1 MNKHLKIKTISRI
14 SIILTSTIALLCV
27 LLCVFG
33 KQKYTIVSNSTANYM
48 TAEKS
53 IKKFEVGTKKLN
65 RQVRLA
71 VSTVEQTYIDEYFLE
86 ADVIKS
92 RERAIEDLKNLV
104 SDSGGLKYLEK
115 ALELSNKL
123 MDTDKY
129 ALRLIEDVI
138 TDENTSIPS
147 GLLDIELKQEDKD
160 LSDYD
165 KINKARQLVNSAS
178 YETNYTFVSNEVS
191 TSLNKV
197 STELLNEQNNAS
209 DVFKDVYK
217 KLEIAIVLLVL
228 IILVDCG
235 LVYLNIIKPLLVYN
249 ESIKRDELIPV
260 LGAKE
265 LQILATTYNDVYIE
279 NTERERLMK
288 HNAEHDPLTGL
299 LNRGS
304 FDSILDIFKKDN
316 NQFALIL
323 IDVDNF
329 KTVNDTYGHATG
341 DIILKKVATLL
352 STTFRTIDHICR
364 IGGDEFAVIMVEMN
378 SELNHTIKDKIDE
391 INKQLA
397 ISNNGEPIV
406 SLSVGVALT
415 DRKNPTDDIFKD
427 SDKAL
432 YVTKENGRNGIN
444 FY

>member
-1 MNKHLKIKTISRI
+1 MKKHLKIKTISRI
-14 SIILTSTIALLCV
+14 SVILTIAIALLCV
-27 LLCVFG
+27 VLCIFG
-33 KQKYTIVSNSTANYM
+33 KQKYTIVSSSTYNYIN
-48 TAEKS
+48 AEKS

-71 VSTVEQTYIDEYFLE
+71 VSTVEQSYIDEYFLE

-92 RERAIEDLKNLV
+92 REKAIEDLEKLV
-104 SDSGGLKYLEK
+104 SDSSGLQYLEK

-123 MDTDKY
+123 IDTDKY

-138 TDENTSIPS
+138 ADENTSIPS
-147 GLLDIELKQEDKD
+147 GLIDIELKTEDKE
-160 LSDYD
+160 LSDAD
-165 KINKARQLVNSAS
+165 KIDKARQLVNSVG
-178 YETNYTFVSNEVS
+178 YETNHTFVSNEVS

-197 STELLNEQNNAS
+197 SSELLNKQNNAS

-228 IILVDCG
+228 IIIIDCA
-235 LVYLNIIKPLLVYN
+235 LLYTNVIKPLLIYN
-249 ESIKRDELIPV
+249 DSIKKDELIPV

-265 LQILATTYNDVYIE
+265 LQALATTYNDVYIE
-279 NTERERLMK
+279 NEERERLMK

-304 FDSILDIFKKDN
+304 FDSMLDIFVKDN
-316 NQFALIL
+316 NHFALIL

-341 DIILKKVATLL
+341 DVILKKVATLL
-352 STTFRTIDHICR
+352 YTTFRTIDHVCR
-364 IGGDEFAVIMVEMN
+364 IGGDEFAIIMVEMN
-378 SELNHTIKDKIDE
+378 SNLNYTIKDKIDE

-397 ISNNGEPIV
+397 ISKGGEPLV

-415 DRKNPTDDIFKD
+415 DRENPTTDIFKD
-427 SDKAL
+427 ADKAL
-432 YVTKENGRNGIN
+432 YITKENGRNGIN

>member
-1 MNKHLKIKTISRI
+1 MKKHLKIKTISRI
-14 SIILTSTIALLCV
+14 SIILTIAIALLCV
-27 LLCVFG
+27 VLCIFG
-33 KQKYTIVSNSTANYM
+33 KQKYTIVSSSTYNYIN
-48 TAEKS
+48 AEKS
-53 IKKFEVGTKKLN
+53 IKKFEVGIKKLN

-71 VSTVEQTYIDEYFLE
+71 VSIVEQSYIDEYFLE

-92 RERAIEDLKNLV
+92 REKAIEDLEKLV
-104 SDSGGLKYLEK
+104 SDSSGLQYLEK

-123 MDTDKY
+123 MGTDKY

-138 TDENTSIPS
+138 ADENTSIPS
-147 GLLDIELKQEDKD
+147 GLVDIELKAEDKE
-160 LSDYD
+160 LSDAD
-165 KINKARQLVNSAS
+165 KIDKARQLVNSVN
-178 YETNYTFVSNEVS
+178 YETNHTFVSNEVS
-191 TSLNKV
+191 ASLNKV
-197 STELLNEQNNAS
+197 SSELLNKQNNAS

-228 IILVDCG
+228 IIIIDCA
-235 LVYLNIIKPLLVYN
+235 LLYTNVIKPLLIYN
-249 ESIKRDELIPV
+249 DSIKKDELIPA

-265 LQILATTYNDVYIE
+265 LQTLATTYNDVYIE
-279 NTERERLMK
+279 NEERERLMK

-304 FDSILDIFKKDN
+304 FDSMLDIFVKDN
-316 NQFALIL
+316 NHFALIL

-341 DIILKKVATLL
+341 DVILKKTATLL
-352 STTFRTIDHICR
+352 YTTFRTIDHVCR
-364 IGGDEFAVIMVEMN
+364 IGGDEFAIIMVEMN
-378 SELNHTIKDKIDE
+378 SNLNYTIKDKIDE

-397 ISNNGEPIV
+397 ISKDGEPLV

-415 DRKNPTDDIFKD
+415 DRENPTTDIFKD
-427 SDKAL
+427 ADKAL

>member
-1 MNKHLKIKTISRI
+1 MKKHLKIKTISRI
-14 SIILTSTIALLCV
+14 SIILTIAIALLCV
-27 LLCVFG
+27 VLCIFG
-33 KQKYTIVSNSTANYM
+33 KQKYTIVSSSTYNYIN
-48 TAEKS
+48 AEKS
-53 IKKFEVGTKKLN
+53 IKKFEVGIKKLN

-71 VSTVEQTYIDEYFLE
+71 VSIVEQSYIDEYFLE

-92 RERAIEDLKNLV
+92 REKAIEDLEKLV
-104 SDSGGLKYLEK
+104 SDSSGLQYLEK

-123 MDTDKY
+123 MGTDKY

-138 TDENTSIPS
+138 ADENTSIPS
-147 GLLDIELKQEDKD
+147 GLVDIELKAEDKE
-160 LSDYD
+160 LSDAD
-165 KINKARQLVNSAS
+165 KIDKARQLVNSVN
-178 YETNYTFVSNEVS
+178 YETNHTFVSNEVS

-197 STELLNEQNNAS
+197 SSELLNKQNNAS

-228 IILVDCG
+228 IIIIDCA
-235 LVYLNIIKPLLVYN
+235 LLYTNVIKPLLIYN
-249 ESIKRDELIPV
+249 DSIKKDELIPV

-265 LQILATTYNDVYIE
+265 LQTLATTYNDVYIE
-279 NTERERLMK
+279 NEERERLMK

-304 FDSILDIFKKDN
+304 FDSILDIFVKDN

-329 KTVNDTYGHATG
+329 KTVNDTYGHSTG
-341 DIILKKVATLL
+341 DVILKKTATLL
-352 STTFRTIDHICR
+352 YNTFRTIDHVCR
-364 IGGDEFAVIMVEMN
+364 IGGDEFAIIMVEMN
-378 SELNHTIKDKIDE
+378 SNLNYTIKDKIDE
-391 INKQLA
+391 INKELA
-397 ISNNGEPIV
+397 ISKGGEPLV

-415 DRKNPTDDIFKD
+415 DRENPTTDIFKD
-427 SDKAL
+427 ADKAL

>member
-1 MNKHLKIKTISRI
+1 MKKHLKIKTISRI
-14 SIILTSTIALLCV
+14 SIILTIAIALLCV
-27 LLCVFG
+27 VLCIFG
-33 KQKYTIVSNSTANYM
+33 KQKYTIVSSSTYNYIN
-48 TAEKS
+48 AEKS
-53 IKKFEVGTKKLN
+53 IKKFEVGIKKLN

-71 VSTVEQTYIDEYFLE
+71 VSIVEQSYIDEYFLE

-92 RERAIEDLKNLV
+92 REKAIEDLEKLV
-104 SDSGGLKYLEK
+104 SDSSGLQYLEK

-123 MDTDKY
+123 MGTDKY

-138 TDENTSIPS
+138 ADENTSIPS
-147 GLLDIELKQEDKD
+147 GLVDIELKAEDKE
-160 LSDYD
+160 LSDAD
-165 KINKARQLVNSAS
+165 KIDKARQLVNSVN
-178 YETNYTFVSNEVS
+178 YETNHTFVSNEVS
-191 TSLNKV
+191 ASLNKV
-197 STELLNEQNNAS
+197 SSELLNKQNNAS

-228 IILVDCG
+228 IIIIDCA
-235 LVYLNIIKPLLVYN
+235 LLYTNVIKPLLIYN
-249 ESIKRDELIPV
+249 DSIKKDELIPV

-265 LQILATTYNDVYIE
+265 LQTLATTYNDVYIE
-279 NTERERLMK
+279 NEERERLMK

-304 FDSILDIFKKDN
+304 FDSMLDIFVKDN
-316 NQFALIL
+316 NHFALIL

-341 DIILKKVATLL
+341 DVILKKTATLL
-352 STTFRTIDHICR
+352 YTTFRTIDHVCR
-364 IGGDEFAVIMVEMN
+364 IGGDEFAIIMVEMN
-378 SELNHTIKDKIDE
+378 SNLNYTIKDKIDE

-397 ISNNGEPIV
+397 ISKDGEPLV

-415 DRKNPTDDIFKD
+415 DRENPTTDIFKD
-427 SDKAL
+427 ADKAL

>member
-1 MNKHLKIKTISRI
+1 MKKHLKIKTISRI
-14 SIILTSTIALLCV
+14 SIILTIAIALLCV
-27 LLCVFG
+27 VLCIFG
-33 KQKYTIVSNSTANYM
+33 KQKYTIVSSSTYNYIN
-48 TAEKS
+48 AEKS
-53 IKKFEVGTKKLN
+53 IKKFEVGIKKLN

-71 VSTVEQTYIDEYFLE
+71 VSTVEQSYIDEYFLE

-92 RERAIEDLKNLV
+92 REKAIEDLEKLV
-104 SDSGGLKYLEK
+104 SDSSGLQYLEK

-138 TDENTSIPS
+138 ADENTSIPS
-147 GLLDIELKQEDKD
+147 GLIDIELKTEDKE
-160 LSDYD
+160 LSDAD
-165 KINKARQLVNSAS
+165 KIDKARQLVNSVG
-178 YETNYTFVSNEVS
+178 YETNHTFVSNEVS

-197 STELLNEQNNAS
+197 SSELLNKQNNAS

-228 IILVDCG
+228 IIIIDCA
-235 LVYLNIIKPLLVYN
+235 LLYTNVIKPLLIYN
-249 ESIKRDELIPV
+249 DSIKKDELIPV

-265 LQILATTYNDVYIE
+265 LQTLATTYNDVYIE
-279 NTERERLMK
+279 NEERERLMK

-304 FDSILDIFKKDN
+304 FDSMLDIFVKDN
-316 NQFALIL
+316 NHFALIL

-341 DIILKKVATLL
+341 DVILKKVATLL
-352 STTFRTIDHICR
+352 YTTFRTIDHVCR
-364 IGGDEFAVIMVEMN
+364 IGGDEFAIIMVEMN
-378 SELNHTIKDKIDE
+378 SNLNYTIKDKIDE

-397 ISNNGEPIV
+397 ISKGGEPLV

-415 DRKNPTDDIFKD
+415 DRENPTTDIFKD
-427 SDKAL
+427 ADKAL

>member
-92 RERAIEDLKNLV
+92 REKAIEDLKNLV

-378 SELNHTIKDKIDE
+378 SELTIQSKTRLMK
-391 INKQLA
+391 
-397 ISNNGEPIV
+397 
-406 SLSVGVALT
+406 
-415 DRKNPTDDIFKD
+415 
-427 SDKAL
+427 
-432 YVTKENGRNGIN
+432 
-444 FY
+444 

>member
-1 MNKHLKIKTISRI
+1 MKKHLKIKTISRI
-14 SIILTSTIALLCV
+14 SIILTIAIALLCV
-27 LLCVFG
+27 VLCIFG
-33 KQKYTIVSNSTANYM
+33 KQKYTIVSSSTYNYIN
-48 TAEKS
+48 AEKS
-53 IKKFEVGTKKLN
+53 IKKFEVGIKKLN

-71 VSTVEQTYIDEYFLE
+71 VSIVEQSYIDEYFLE

-92 RERAIEDLKNLV
+92 REKAIEDLEKLV
-104 SDSGGLKYLEK
+104 SDSSGLQYLEK

-138 TDENTSIPS
+138 ADENTSIPS
-147 GLLDIELKQEDKD
+147 GLVDIELKAEDKE
-160 LSDYD
+160 LSDAD
-165 KINKARQLVNSAS
+165 KIDKARQLVNSVN
-178 YETNYTFVSNEVS
+178 YETNHTFVSNEVS
-191 TSLNKV
+191 ASLNKV
-197 STELLNEQNNAS
+197 SSELLNKQNNAS

-228 IILVDCG
+228 IIIIDCA
-235 LVYLNIIKPLLVYN
+235 LLYTNVIKPLLIYN
-249 ESIKRDELIPV
+249 DSIKKDELIPV

-265 LQILATTYNDVYIE
+265 LQTLATTYNDVYIE
-279 NTERERLMK
+279 NEERERLMK

-304 FDSILDIFKKDN
+304 FDSMLDIFVKDN
-316 NQFALIL
+316 NHFALIL

-341 DIILKKVATLL
+341 DVILKKTATLL
-352 STTFRTIDHICR
+352 YTTFRTIDHVCR
-364 IGGDEFAVIMVEMN
+364 IGGDEFAIIMVEMN
-378 SELNHTIKDKIDE
+378 SNLNYTIKDKIDE

-397 ISNNGEPIV
+397 ISKDGEPLV

-415 DRKNPTDDIFKD
+415 DRENPTTDIFKD
-427 SDKAL
+427 ADKAL

>member
-92 RERAIEDLKNLV
+92 REKAIEDLKNLV

>member
-14 SIILTSTIALLCV
+14 SIILTTTIALLCV
-27 LLCVFG
+27 VLCVFG
-33 KQKYTIVSNSTANYM
+33 KQKYAIVSNSTANYIS
-48 TAEKS
+48 AEKS

-92 RERAIEDLKNLV
+92 REKAIEDLKNLI
-104 SDSGGLKYLEK
+104 SDSSGLKYLEK

-138 TDENTSIPS
+138 ADENTSIPS

-165 KINKARQLVNSAS
+165 KIDKARQLVNSAN

-197 STELLNEQNNAS
+197 STELLNKQNNAS

-228 IILVDCG
+228 IILIDCG

-265 LQILATTYNDVYIE
+265 LQMLATTYNDVYIE

-341 DIILKKVATLL
+341 DIILKKVANLL

>member
-92 RERAIEDLKNLV
+92 REKAIEDLKNLV

-138 TDENTSIPS
+138 ADENTSIPS

-329 KTVNDTYGHATG
+329 KIVNDTYGHATG

>member
-92 RERAIEDLKNLV
+92 REKAIEDLKNLV

-138 TDENTSIPS
+138 ADENTSIPS

>member
-1 MNKHLKIKTISRI
+1 
-14 SIILTSTIALLCV
+14 
-27 LLCVFG
+27 
-33 KQKYTIVSNSTANYM
+33 M

-378 SELNHTIKDKIDE
+378 SELNHTIKDKVDE

-397 ISNNGEPIV
+397 ISNNGEQIV

-415 DRKNPTDDIFKD
+415 DRKNPSDDIF
-427 SDKAL
+427 
-432 YVTKENGRNGIN
+432 
-444 FY
+444 